1 MTYFPFDVD
10 ALLSFYPSYEDM
22 INAMR
27 STSGKEYD
35 IREMY
40 TPEPDTAYRNM
51 MSVLKKRGIVD
62 SEGQARRVT
71 VLSVD
76 EKYKI
81 AHLLR
86 EETDAHINQIC
97 RFLHLPVLKL

>member
-1 MTYFPFDVD
+1 
-10 ALLSFYPSYEDM
+10 M
-22 INAMR
+22 I
-27 STSGKEYD
+27 
-35 IREMY
+35 
-40 TPEPDTAYRNM
+40 
-51 MSVLKKRGIVD
+51 SVLRAKGIIGED
-62 SEGQARRVT
+62 EQIRKIT
-71 VLSVD
+71 MLPLD